1 MTKLKKNMKSLI
13 VSLVFISIICSGIS
27 SASAATYNVD
37 AGLNNNDIQSIIDKA
52 SSGDT
57 IQFLGSEYDNISLV
71 INKTLNLVGAATGTV
86 IKAISNESYIPKVAA
101 DNDVAGTAAFYFLNT
116 NGSSASGSSISGFN
130 ITSMADSASDISYY
144 NSLIYSL
151 DVSGLKIY
159 NNNLNF
165 SSWGIYVD
173 SSKNGNANDSIFNNT
188 ISNMITTGIINFGSA
203 NTVIANN
210 TILNC
215 SNHGIDVRHGW
226 GPNAIIYGNLINGA
240 DEGIY
245 LMHSSGH
252 NVYNNTILNCTLS
265 SITAYGAANVNI
277 TNNTMGNSFVGILL
291 ASGFSNVNIQNNTY
305 NLTSTPF
312 PYTFPYY
319 IMVADSSVN
328 GNGSTSNGTFT
339 DSASQVSDISM
350 SSSYSNS
357 SITHGKSTTY
367 TVRVSNK
374 GQGAASNIN
383 ISNMLPSSSYT
394 SYKVVAVSK
403 GSFNS
408 ATGTWNLGN
417 LSSGS
422 DAMIV
427 FTVTA
432 KKAGSISTSP
442 SASYTDHGNKS
453 LNASQSSLT
462 INKNVSTS
470 SSYSISS
477 TKVKKGS
484 YFYITITTKNSG
496 LDTSDLYS
504 AQAKLTNAFLKIST
518 TQTSPFKY
526 STSGIWTGTIGS
538 SKTIVLKKKI
548 KMAKKGKY
556 TIPIIINGKTVKT
569 YTVTGY

>member
-13 VSLVFISIICSGIS
+13 VALVFISIICSGIS

-37 AGLNNNDIQSIIDKA
+37 VGSNNNDIQSIIDKA

-71 INKTLNLVGAATGTV
+71 INKTLNLVGAATGTL

-116 NGSSASGSSISGFN
+116 SGSSASGSSISGFN
-130 ITSMADSASDISYY
+130 ITSMADSASNIGYY

-173 SSKNGNANDSIFNNT
+173 SGQNGNANDSIFNNT
-188 ISNMITTGIINFGSA
+188 ISNMITTGILNFGSA

-210 TILNC
+210 TISNC

-252 NVYNNTILNCTLS
+252 NVYNNTISNCTLS

-277 TNNTMGNSFVGILL
+277 TNNTMSNSFVGVLL
-291 ASGFSNVNIQNNTY
+291 ASGFSNINIQNNNY
-305 NLTSTPF
+305 SLKSTLF
-312 PYTFPYY
+312 PPTFPYY
-319 IMVADSSVN
+319 IMVADSST
-328 GNGSTSNGTFT
+328 GSKTTANGTFT
-339 DSASQVSDISM
+339 DSANLVSNISI

-357 SITHGKSTTY
+357 SITNGKSTTY

-383 ISNMLPSSSYT
+383 ISNVLPSSNYT
-394 SYKVVAVSK
+394 SYKVAAVSK

-417 LSSGS
+417 LSSGN

-442 SASYTDHGNKS
+442 SASYIDHGNKS
-453 LNASQSSLT
+453 LNASESTLNVKKDIQTAYSYSL
-462 INKNVSTS
+462 S
-470 SSYSISS
+470 SS
-477 TKVKKGS
+477 KVKKGG
-484 YFYITITTKNSG
+484 YFFLTITMKNSG
-496 LDTSDLYS
+496 LDTSGLYTIQNKLSS
-504 AQAKLTNAFLKIST
+504 AFTKVSTN
-518 TQTSPFKY
+518 QTSPFTFSSSK
-526 STSGIWTGTIGS
+526 WTGYLGS
-538 SKTIVLKKKI
+538 GKTVTLKMKI
-548 KMAKKGKY
+548 KVNKKGKY
-556 TIPIIINGKTVKT
+556 TLPVIVNGNTKKT